1 MTPCRGIV
9 VSLMAVALTVGS
21 ADTLA
26 AQAKPTGEMVWAWH
40 VSIAPT
46 WFDPADTPPQITPFG
61 FLYALH
67 DALVR
72 PLRRGSHGQQPGRVL
87 DGEPGWAGV

>member
-1 MTPCRGIV
+1 MTPRLGIV

-21 ADTLA
+21 
-26 AQAKPTGEMVWAWH
+26 
-40 VSIAPT
+40 
-46 WFDPADTPPQITPFG
+46 ADTPPQITPFG